1 MRDNI
6 VDNYLNSVLK
16 KQLERFHISRGAITP
31 ILDNIKVQLNSFLF
45 HYHDIEFRNGLL
57 ILGSEEGNFYVPKNS
72 MIANMVVLTIR
83 NSLLEGISSKYYKEY
98 GSSVDLKD
106 NAIKVITS
114 SAITYFASKNLD
126 EYSKHIVIEN
136 DYYKEVASHYPVAM
150 NALIELAKCSD
161 LEVEHDYPSISY
173 HQPYE
178 LVELSSPKNRSFIDD
193 TVESGISP
201 MFNQTLCHLLK
212 GIKNKESQFF
222 YTDCFKCVT
231 RNFEKML
238 RILEF
243 ILTHDAFFITS
254 NYFITKDYVSRRRM
268 LVKAS
273 HSDSEMFEKLK
284 DLTDVSNKYKD
295 ILQFIQD
302 SYHLD

>member
-16 KQLERFHISRGAITP
+16 KQLERFHISKEAIIP
-31 ILDNIKVQLNSFLF
+31 ILDNIRIQLNSFLF

-83 NSLLEGISSKYYKEY
+83 NSLLEGVSSKYYKEY

-126 EYSKHIVIEN
+126 EYSKQIVADN
-136 DYYKEVASHYPVAM
+136 DYYKDVASHYPVAM
-150 NALIELAKCSD
+150 KALIELAKCSD
-161 LEVEHDYPSISY
+161 LEVEHNYQSIAY
-173 HQPYE
+173 QQPYE

-212 GIKNKESQFF
+212 GIKTKESQFF

-243 ILTHDAFFITS
+243 ILTHDAYFITS

-268 LVKAS
+268 LVKAI
-273 HSDSEMFEKLK
+273 HLDSEMFEKLK
-284 DLTDVSNKYKD
+284 NLTDVSNKYKD